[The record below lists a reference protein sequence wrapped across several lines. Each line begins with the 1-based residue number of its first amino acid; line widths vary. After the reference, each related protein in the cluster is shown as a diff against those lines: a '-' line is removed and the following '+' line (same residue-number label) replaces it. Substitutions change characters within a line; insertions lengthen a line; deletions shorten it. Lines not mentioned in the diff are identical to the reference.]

1 MSRHVRVEIL
11 TATCRGILYKRLW
24 YLDKEPCKNIQL
36 PMSLKYFD
44 ANFWFL

>member
-11 TATCRGILYKRLW
+11 TAT
-24 YLDKEPCKNIQL
+24 LDKEPCKNIQL